1 MLVKEIQVKQQH
13 LVFHTSRPI
22 IALIL
27 ISLLLRRTIV
37 VERQNWA
44 VYDDRSPPRGRE

>member
-1 MLVKEIQVKQQH
+1 MLVREIQVKQQH

-27 ISLLLRRTIV
+27 ISLILRWTIV
-37 VERQNWA
+37 DERQYRA
-44 VYDDRSPPRGRE
+44 VYDDRSPPRGWE